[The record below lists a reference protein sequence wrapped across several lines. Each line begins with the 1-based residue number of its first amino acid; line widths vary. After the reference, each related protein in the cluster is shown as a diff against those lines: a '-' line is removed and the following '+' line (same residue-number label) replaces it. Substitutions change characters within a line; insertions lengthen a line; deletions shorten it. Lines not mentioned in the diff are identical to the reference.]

1 MLTDN
6 KVASES
12 NAMKLSFIFALVL
25 VIAPGGLHAQTPTL
39 SQAAGKA
46 GITGNENGSATDFEF
61 YMDPAGYPRA
71 VTQGE
76 AVFMMGSWPSGNN
89 PTMSDD
95 KSNIWASVPSCT
107 DSTGTSHGFFYAANV
122 AAGTS
127 VVRESHSSSV
137 RNGVFD
143 WAHFYNMSTTASG
156 FMDGSSCKTGVTPGN
171 NTAPNI
177 SGTGYNIGTG
187 GDLVLT
193 CVYVEQGALAAPNA
207 ISSITWPSGFTGL
220 SEDVTYGHACA
231 YGIGTAG
238 SFTPTFT
245 VAQNT
250 HDTFTIMSAAFK
262 AGTGG
267 SAPGNGAAVT
277 LSETLYTAA
286 SGQTISNIYLPC
298 PLSTSAVVVASDLGI
313 APDSGGPSVTDGTN
327 TFTGVHVAGDYY
339 GPIYYVNNP
348 KIGSQNSYKVNIK
361 FTNLGGYSLIVL
373 YCVSGTNGLDPA
385 VTPQNG
391 STTVNSSATNN
402 TCNPSG
408 GTCTHISSLGTSSA
422 GDLVFDAG
430 AFGIGPATSCITGK
444 CVFDYVGS
452 TTWQNGDGESYANGD
467 VMAHYYAPTAGTV
480 SFDYN
485 VASGVSTGS
494 AISLA
499 FLGGN
504 NQSSNPPAPPSGLTA
519 VVQ

>member
-1 MLTDN
+1 MLRVIRETD
-6 KVASES
+6 STCT
-12 NAMKLSFIFALVL
+12 KLSFIFAVILA
-25 VIAPGGLHAQTPTL
+25 IAPCSSQAQTPTL
-39 SQAAGKA
+39 SQAAAKA
-46 GITGNENGSATDFEF
+46 GINGNENGSAKDFEF

-76 AVFMMGSWPSGNN
+76 TVFMMGSWPSGNN

-95 KSNIWASVPSCT
+95 KGNAWAGAPSCT
-107 DSTGTSHGFFYAANV
+107 DGTGTSHGFFYAVNA

-127 VVRESHSSSV
+127 VITETHSSNEV
-137 RNGVFD
+137 NGVFD
-143 WAHFYNMSTTASG
+143 WAHFYNMGTGAGG
-156 FMDGSSCKTGVTPGN
+156 FVDGSSCRTGQTPTN

-177 SGTGYNIGTG
+177 SGTAYSTTAD
-187 GDLVLT
+187 GDLILT
-193 CVYVEQGALAAPNA
+193 CVYVEQNPLGPPNT

-220 SEDVTYGHACA
+220 SEDVTYGHACS
-231 YGIGTAG
+231 YGIQTTHG

-245 VAQNT
+245 VAQNA
-250 HDTFTIMSAAFK
+250 HNTFTIMSAAFK

-277 LSETLYTAA
+277 LSETLYNDAA
-286 SGQTISNIYLPC
+286 GQTISNIYLPC
-298 PLSTSAVVVASDLGI
+298 PVNSSAIVVADDIGI

-327 TFTGVHVAGDYY
+327 TYTGIHISGDYY

-348 KIGSQNSYKVNIK
+348 VIANQNTYKINIK
-361 FTNLGGYSLIVL
+361 FRNLGGYSLIVL
-373 YCVSGTNGLDPA
+373 YCVTGTNGLDTA
-385 VTPQNG
+385 VTSQNG
-391 STTVNSSATNN
+391 STPLNASATNN

-408 GTCTHISSLGTSSA
+408 GTCMHISSLGTSA
-422 GDLVFDAG
+422 PADLVFDAG
-430 AFGIGPATSCITGK
+430 AFGEGPATSCIAGR

-467 VMAHYYAPTAGTV
+467 VMAHYYAPSASTV

-499 FLGGN
+499 FLQTN
-504 NQSSNPPAPPSGLTA
+504 SQSSNPPAPPTGLTA